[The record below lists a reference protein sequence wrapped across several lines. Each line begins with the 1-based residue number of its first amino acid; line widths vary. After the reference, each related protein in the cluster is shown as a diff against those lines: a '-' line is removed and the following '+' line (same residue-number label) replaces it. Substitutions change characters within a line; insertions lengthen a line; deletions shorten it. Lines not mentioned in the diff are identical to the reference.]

1 MSNKD
6 VIVMEV
12 PKLEDNLARLDS
24 ATNINYLL
32 VSIKHND
39 IIDTQKYT
47 SLKELITDNVAKL

>member
-1 MSNKD
+1 
-6 VIVMEV
+6 MEV

-47 SLKELITDNVAKL
+47 SLKELITDNIAKL